1 MWLPVV
7 LLATSL
13 VVALLV
19 VTQRPRELTRA
30 QLCPNRLRRCPSF
43 PENIVEGLR
52 VDDARGGRRAGSW
65 GGPVGG

>member
-1 MWLPVV
+1 VWLPVV

-52 VDDARGGRRAGSW
+52 VDDARGGGAPAAGA
-65 GGPVGG
+65 GR

>member
-1 MWLPVV
+1 VWLPVV

-52 VDDARGGRRAGSW
+52 VDDARGGGAPSAGA
-65 GGPVGG
+65 GR